1 MPVSENITP
10 PADDRGTLEPEV
22 ARQYAQ
28 YLELAGLARLVSD
41 ASVWEDG
48 TSSSVASIVVGHSH
62 PYS

>member
-1 MPVSENITP
+1 MPVIEHCTP
-10 PADDRGTLEPEV
+10 PVHDRDTLEPEV

-41 ASVWEDG
+41 ASVWEEG
-48 TSSSVASIVVGHSH
+48 TSSSVASIVVGHSN